1 MNAPRGRRM
10 LLITAVVIGAV
21 LAVLVGFG
29 VYGLVRGPAVA
40 EEPTGTTAPAASTA
54 ETVPVTQPLPLPH
67 SREPEA
73 FARGAAMAIF
83 GWDTRSSASSS
94 EWGQVLV
101 NSADPEEA
109 AGIAADVRG
118 YLPTIEQWEQLRTYG
133 TRQWL
138 TIDSARVPDA
148 WATALAQAE
157 PGQLPPGA
165 TAYTVIGVRHRA
177 GTWADQAT
185 ETESRVSFTVF
196 LACPDGEACR
206 LLRFSR
212 LDEPLE

>member
-1 MNAPRGRRM
+1 M
-10 LLITAVVIGAV
+10 GAA
-21 LAVLVGFG
+21 LAVLVGVG
-29 VYGLVRGPAVA
+29 VYGLLRGPALA
-40 EEPTGTTAPAASTA
+40 HESTRPAAAATPRP
-54 ETVPVTQPLPLPH
+54 EFVPVAQPRPLPR

-73 FARGAAMAIF
+73 FARAAAAAMF

-101 NSADPEEA
+101 DAADADEA
-109 AGIAADVRG
+109 AGLAADVRA

-138 TIDSARVPDA
+138 TIDTAHVPDA
-148 WATALAQAE
+148 WATAVTQAA
-157 PGQLPPGA
+157 PGQIPPGA
-165 TAYTVIGVRHRA
+165 TAYTIVGVRHRA
-177 GTWADQAT
+177 GTWADQPT
-185 ETESRVSFTVF
+185 RTESRVTFTVF
-196 LACPDGEACR
+196 IACADGEACR

>member
-1 MNAPRGRRM
+1 MNTARRRPI
-10 LLITAVVIGAV
+10 LITTIAVGAV
-21 LAVLVGFG
+21 LAVLVGVG
-29 VYGLVRGPAVA
+29 IYGLLRGTGSAH
-40 EEPTGTTAPAASTA
+40 ESTSPTAASTPTLA
-54 ETVPVTQPLPLPH
+54 TVPVAQPRPLPR
-67 SREPEA
+67 SRQPEA
-73 FARGAAMAIF
+73 FARAAATAMF

-101 NSADPEEA
+101 DAADPDEA
-109 AGIAADVRG
+109 AGLAADVRA

-138 TIDSARVPDA
+138 TIDTARVPNT
-148 WATALAQAE
+148 WATAVAQAA

-165 TAYTVIGVRHRA
+165 TAYTVAGVRHRA
-177 GTWADQAT
+177 GTWADQPT
-185 ETESRVSFTVF
+185 DTESRVTFTVF
-196 LACPDGEACR
+196 IACRDGEACR